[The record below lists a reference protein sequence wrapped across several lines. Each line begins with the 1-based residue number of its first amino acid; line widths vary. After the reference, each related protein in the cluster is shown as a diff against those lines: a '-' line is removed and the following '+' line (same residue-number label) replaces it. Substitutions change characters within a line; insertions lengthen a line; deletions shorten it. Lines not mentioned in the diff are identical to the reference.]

1 MLDCLAPSRAE
12 CDVTDFNKTQE
23 YIKKV
28 NPTLVINLAGESCAD
43 RCNSDLAWSVN
54 AHALT
59 NICYALATHCKGA
72 KLFQAGSINQ
82 ILNPSTSYAKQKAKA
97 AATANSY
104 SKIIEVLDAKLCT
117 VEDGYRKGF
126 IVSDMIKMLKVYN
139 QTKVS
144 FSLRDMTARK
154 WLVDADS
161 MCEAVISCCETQSGG
176 SFYLGPSSH
185 YSLEEIFCEACYQL
199 GINTVKNGNTWL
211 DADNGRVIM
220 SSQYGRT
227 NSSRETPDF
236 GTPYGALT
244 TNLRKIVN
252 SIILSA

>member
-1 MLDCLAPSRAE
+1 MVDCLAPSRAE

-23 YIKKV
+23 YIRKV

-43 RCNSDLAWSVN
+43 RCNSDWSWSVN
-54 AHALT
+54 THALT
-59 NICYALATHCKGA
+59 NICYALAAHCRGA

-82 ILNPSTSYAKQKAKA
+82 ILNPNTSYAKQKSKA
-97 AATANSY
+97 VAIANSY
-104 SKIIEVLDAKLCT
+104 SKIIGVLDARLCT

-126 IVSDMIKMLKVYN
+126 VISDMIKMLKVYN
-139 QTKVS
+139 QTNVS

-154 WLVDADS
+154 WIVDADS
-161 MCEAVISCCETQSGG
+161 MCGAIISCCESQSGG
-176 SFYLGPSSH
+176 SFYLGPSCY

-220 SSQYGRT
+220 SSLYGRS
-227 NSSRETPDF
+227 NESSEIPDF
-236 GTPYGALT
+236 GVSYGALT

-252 SIILSA
+252 SIILSS